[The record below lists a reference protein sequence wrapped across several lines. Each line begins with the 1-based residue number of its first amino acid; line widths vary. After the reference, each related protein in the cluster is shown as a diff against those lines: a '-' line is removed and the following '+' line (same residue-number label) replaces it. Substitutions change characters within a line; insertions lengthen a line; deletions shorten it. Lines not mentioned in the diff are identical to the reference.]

1 MYLLLLL
8 LSLSESAGSGR
19 LLPPSLVLFW
29 FLERRWRRGR
39 RELGGGRSREDE
51 TLLGGDSGK
60 SGGCLAPDRGE
71 DARSRSRSFCCC
83 LRTACDLSG
92 FVRLC
97 FFPLF
102 SLANCF
108 PCSLAA
114 GLPFPPSSF
123 SSPLLP
129 SLPLS
134 FWVTPGGKKGGC
146 PLARPAGSLP
156 SASVF

>member
-1 MYLLLLL
+1 MNRPVR
-8 LSLSESAGSGR
+8 GGFCH
-19 LLPPSLVLFW
+19 PPLCCFGFW
-29 FLERRWRRGR
+29 KGGGGEEGG
-39 RELGGGRSREDE
+39 ELGGGRSREDE